1 MKKYLAWILPLVW
14 ALLIWRLTTTS
25 QIVVTEEY
33 LLQNILMMGAHFT
46 FFGIQSALIYLLLPP
61 YFVFSSN
68 LAVVLTSLY
77 GALVEFRQLSV
88 PGRSADPMD
97 WILDTLGAITFLLV
111 LKKLQSRS

>member
-1 MKKYLAWILPLVW
+1 MKKYLVWILPIAW

-46 FFGIQSALIYLLLPP
+46 FFGIQSALIYLALPP
-61 YFVFSSN
+61 YLVFN
-68 LAVVLTSLY
+68 TNIAVVLTSLY
-77 GALVEFRQLSV
+77 GALVELRQFSV

-97 WILDTLGAITFLLV
+97 WILDTAGAITFLLV
-111 LKKLQSRS
+111 LKKLQSKL